1 MRLETRPVIR
11 WIALA
16 LTLAATIFA
25 ADRYEIRPAEHP
37 AGINKY
43 YMGRQIAH
51 VVSGNE
57 NAMWLERPER
67 EKEEQTT
74 QMIDLLDLKPGDVV
88 ADIGAGTGYI
98 TWRMAKKVA
107 PNGKVYAQE
116 VQQEMLDMVAENM
129 KKRGVTNVVFAL
141 GTATDAKLPSN
152 TLDLIIMVDVYH
164 EFDHPYE
171 MGESL
176 VRALK
181 PGGRLVFVE
190 FRKED
195 PKVPIY
201 EPHKMSEAQVKKE
214 MAVFPLQHFQTFT
227 NLPWQ
232 HVIVFKKVGKNVRSG
247 VDLHPAPNVQS
258 LPTRPARVRIE
269 NTTANAIP
277 AAPAPK

>member
-1 MRLETRPVIR
+1 MRLKLYTAVAPFFSIS
-11 WIALA
+11 L
-16 LTLAATIFA
+16 IFA
-25 ADRYEIRPAEHP
+25 ADRYEIKPGEHP

-57 NAMWLERPER
+57 NALWLERPER

-74 QMIDLLDLKPGDVV
+74 EMIELLKLKPGDVA

-107 PNGKVYAQE
+107 PIGKVYAQE
-116 VQQEMLDMVAENM
+116 VQQEMLDIVAENM
-129 KKRGVTNVVFAL
+129 KKRGVTNVVFTL
-141 GTATDAKLPSN
+141 GTATDAKLPAN
-152 TLDLIIMVDVYH
+152 ALDLIIMVDVYH

-181 PGGRLVFVE
+181 AGGRLVFVE

-214 MAVFPLQHFQTFT
+214 MTLHPLEWVETL
-227 NLPWQ
+227 NVLPWQ
-232 HVIVFKKVGKNVRSG
+232 HIIVFKKKSAG
-247 VDLHPAPNVQS
+247 
-258 LPTRPARVRIE
+258 
-269 NTTANAIP
+269 
-277 AAPAPK
+277 

>member
-1 MRLETRPVIR
+1 MRLKFYAIVAPFFAV
-11 WIALA
+11 ALI
-16 LTLAATIFA
+16 LA
-25 ADRYEIRPAEHP
+25 ADRYEIRPGEHP

-57 NAMWLERPER
+57 NALWLERPER

-74 QMIDLLDLKPGDVV
+74 EMIDLLKLKPGDVV

-116 VQQEMLDMVAENM
+116 VQQQMLDMVAENM
-129 KKRGVTNVVFAL
+129 KKRGVTNVVFTL
-141 GTATDAKLPSN
+141 GTATDAKLPAN
-152 TLDLIIMVDVYH
+152 ALDLIIMVDVYH

-201 EPHKMSEAQVKKE
+201 EPHKMSQAQVKKE
-214 MAVFPLQHFQTFT
+214 MAMFPLEHSQTFT

-232 HVIVFKKVGKNVRSG
+232 HVIVFKKTGPVPSVPTNVRI
-247 VDLHPAPNVQS
+247 VH
-258 LPTRPARVRIE
+258 
-269 NTTANAIP
+269 
-277 AAPAPK
+277 

>member
-1 MRLETRPVIR
+1 MRLRLCTVLASFFV
-11 WIALA
+11 IAL
-16 LTLAATIFA
+16 IFA
-25 ADRYEIRPAEHP
+25 ADRYEIRPGEHP

-57 NAMWLERPER
+57 NALWLERPER

-74 QMIDLLDLKPGDVV
+74 EMIELLNLKPGDVA

-98 TWRMAKKVA
+98 TWRMARKVA

-129 KKRGVTNVVFAL
+129 KKRGVTNVIFTL
-141 GTATDAKLPSN
+141 GTATDAKLPTN
-152 TLDLIIMVDVYH
+152 ALDLIIMVDVYH

-195 PKVPIY
+195 PNVPIY

-214 MAVFPLQHFQTFT
+214 MAVFPLEHSQTIT

-232 HVIVFKKVGKNVRSG
+232 HVIVFKKVGKNVRSD
-247 VDLHPAPNVQS
+247 VDLQSAPKVDS
-258 LPTRPARVRIE
+258 LPARPARVRIE
-269 NTTANAIP
+269 NTSANSFP
-277 AAPAPK
+277 AAASPK